1 MKKDIAISIGDI
13 NGIGL
18 EILLLSHSLI
28 ESKINPIYC
37 VDYEVLDL
45 ASRMLNLKIP
55 NDLNLISI
63 KNNCQFYSDL
73 KISPSLCTKESGEYS
88 FESFKAA
95 LNLVNE
101 SRAKGIVTLPI
112 SKSAWKKAGINFL
125 GHTHYLNSRFNR
137 NGIMMLG
144 EERMFVALFSDHI
157 PLKDVP
163 NVIEYESLLQFLL
176 NFKSSFD
183 FKKAA
188 VLGLNPHCGEDGLL
202 GSEERVIALCIK
214 KANEILGDEIFIG
227 PLPPDSAF
235 TPNNREKFSVFVA
248 MYHDQGLIPLKA
260 LYFEKSIN
268 VTLNLPILR
277 ASVDHGVAFD
287 IAYKKNRKLNIAS
300 YIEAI
305 NFIESY

>member
-1 MKKDIAISIGDI
+1 MKKDIAISVGDI

-28 ESKINPIYC
+28 ESRINPIYC
-37 VDYEVLDL
+37 VDCEVLDS
-45 ASRMLNLKIP
+45 AAKILNLKIP

-63 KNNCQFYSDL
+63 KNNCKFYNDL

-95 LNLVNE
+95 LNLVSE

-112 SKSAWKKAGINFL
+112 SKSAWMKAGINFL
-125 GHTHYLNSRFNR
+125 GHTDYLNSRFNKK
-137 NGIMMLG
+137 GIMMLG
-144 EERMFVALFSDHI
+144 EERMFVALFSNHI

-163 NVIEYESLLQFLL
+163 NAIEYESLLQFLL

-202 GSEERVIALCIK
+202 GSEDGIITLCIK
-214 KANEILGDEIFIG
+214 KANEILGDDIFIG